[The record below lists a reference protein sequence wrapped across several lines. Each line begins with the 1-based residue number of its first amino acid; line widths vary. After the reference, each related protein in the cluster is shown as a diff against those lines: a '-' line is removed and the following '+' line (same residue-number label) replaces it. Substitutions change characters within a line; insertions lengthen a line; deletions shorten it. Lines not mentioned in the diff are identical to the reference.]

1 MMAARIEPP
10 HLVEDSEHEWPR
22 DFDFRIEF
30 AEQQELLSVP
40 LASTLTSSQSS
51 GPDSDE

>member
-1 MMAARIEPP
+1 MTDASIEPRRAG
-10 HLVEDSEHEWPR
+10 EDAEHEWPR
-22 DFDFRIEF
+22 DFDFRAEF

-40 LASTLTSSQSS
+40 LANTLTSSQSS